1 MAETKFCPAFKSCE
15 DDALAA
21 TLGSDFKPMRAW
33 KRSELEKVSGTYGT
47 KALVAIAKVC
57 AGLDKKV
64 WHKMRKDQLVDYIL
78 EKRAPEGLFFHSD
91 KKKAYAA
98 GYRAALTQKE
108 MAGALSTARRE
119 EREKKTGPTHPR
131 SVAAVT
137 KFDEGGA
144 PAASGRSVPSVSEAA
159 GCEQLKRKQ
168 GHALSRAKAGDA
180 SRHETKAEMRKRQ
193 KKENDRFRREGFRC
207 ATCLSFKKGEMCVPA
222 STDRNVL
229 KLFIPRTCSPI
240 FEHWK
245 NNLADGRYVITQH
258 PLPCATAASCTET
271 RRHSTCRLPGLQHGR
286 ARDPPRR
293 AGRPGARPPTRGGR
307 RVHGQESGHRP
318 RLRAGH
324 GQVLRPP

>member
-131 SVAAVT
+131 SVAAVKKT
-137 KFDEGGA
+137 LVSSGNLQSATPDSNT
-144 PAASGRSVPSVSEAA
+144 ASW
-159 GCEQLKRKQ
+159 
-168 GHALSRAKAGDA
+168 
-180 SRHETKAEMRKRQ
+180 
-193 KKENDRFRREGFRC
+193 
-207 ATCLSFKKGEMCVPA
+207 PA
-222 STDRNVL
+222 SYCAL
-229 KLFIPRTCSPI
+229 QKLM
-240 FEHWK
+240 W
-245 NNLADGRYVITQH
+245 
-258 PLPCATAASCTET
+258 
-271 RRHSTCRLPGLQHGR
+271 
-286 ARDPPRR
+286 
-293 AGRPGARPPTRGGR
+293 
-307 RVHGQESGHRP
+307 
-318 RLRAGH
+318 
-324 GQVLRPP
+324 